1 MLSSESGGKKSSAFS
16 HLPSF
21 GKGLKIFEFSLSGCS
36 LSHLDRAHEDDADKE
51 EEEEEDTTN
60 TKTYRA
66 GVDQPSQLHVLRV
79 CTFCTAVVQTGHAVP
94 QLLLQMV
101 LLSRDLQR
109 RDGSGARAEDT
120 GLILAF
126 ASSGFAVRVRPFVVF
141 LVIHLYIYNA
151 LLLSVSRSFLT
162 RSRKERKRKSR
173 VEHRVDVRA
182 NSVAF
187 FEFFLQKT
195 HSRFSGTQMRKRT
208 TLTVLLGGTRG
219 FASSARASLF
229 SVERGALLSSRM
241 HGSVSIERRLRRRSG
256 RSSRASGDDVLPPK
270 SSSLHES
277 LGNEGPGEKRWSVK
291 ELVERSSGNSS
302 SNNSSGCVISA
313 EEFRKTAESVKL
325 SFDDQEEEQLAR
337 REVEEIVRFSQM
349 VLSSSSSSSDAG
361 GGGGGENN
369 SADDGVEERAAER
382 NGPTPRRRAD
392 E

>member
-1 MLSSESGGKKSSAFS
+1 
-16 HLPSF
+16 
-21 GKGLKIFEFSLSGCS
+21 
-36 LSHLDRAHEDDADKE
+36 
-51 EEEEEDTTN
+51 
-60 TKTYRA
+60 
-66 GVDQPSQLHVLRV
+66 
-79 CTFCTAVVQTGHAVP
+79 
-94 QLLLQMV
+94 MV

-208 TLTVLLGGTRG
+208 TTLTVLLGGTTRG
-219 FASSARASLF
+219 FASSARVSSLF
-229 SVERGALLSSRM
+229 SVGGALLSARM

-256 RSSRASGDDVLPPK
+256 RRSRASGDDVLPPK

>member
-1 MLSSESGGKKSSAFS
+1 M
-16 HLPSF
+16 
-21 GKGLKIFEFSLSGCS
+21 
-36 LSHLDRAHEDDADKE
+36 
-51 EEEEEDTTN
+51 
-60 TKTYRA
+60 
-66 GVDQPSQLHVLRV
+66 
-79 CTFCTAVVQTGHAVP
+79 
-94 QLLLQMV
+94 
-101 LLSRDLQR
+101 
-109 RDGSGARAEDT
+109 
-120 GLILAF
+120 
-126 ASSGFAVRVRPFVVF
+126 
-141 LVIHLYIYNA
+141 
-151 LLLSVSRSFLT
+151 
-162 RSRKERKRKSR
+162 
-173 VEHRVDVRA
+173 EHRVDVRA

-208 TLTVLLGGTRG
+208 TTLTVLLGGTTRG
-219 FASSARASLF
+219 FASSARVSSLF
-229 SVERGALLSSRM
+229 SVGGALLSARM

-256 RSSRASGDDVLPPK
+256 RRSRASGDDVLPPK

-291 ELVERSSGNSS
+291 ELVERSSGNRS

>member
-1 MLSSESGGKKSSAFS
+1 MW
-16 HLPSF
+16 
-21 GKGLKIFEFSLSGCS
+21 
-36 LSHLDRAHEDDADKE
+36 
-51 EEEEEDTTN
+51 N
-60 TKTYRA
+60 T
-66 GVDQPSQLHVLRV
+66 V
-79 CTFCTAVVQTGHAVP
+79 
-94 QLLLQMV
+94 
-101 LLSRDLQR
+101 
-109 RDGSGARAEDT
+109 
-120 GLILAF
+120 
-126 ASSGFAVRVRPFVVF
+126 
-141 LVIHLYIYNA
+141 
-151 LLLSVSRSFLT
+151 
-162 RSRKERKRKSR
+162 
-173 VEHRVDVRA
+173 VDVRA

-195 HSRFSGTQMRKRT
+195 HSRFSGTQMRKRTT

-241 HGSVSIERRLRRRSG
+241 HGSVSIERRSRRR
-256 RSSRASGDDVLPPK
+256 SRASGDDVLPPK

-382 NGPTPRRRAD
+382 NGPTPRRRAH

>member
-1 MLSSESGGKKSSAFS
+1 MK
-16 HLPSF
+16 
-21 GKGLKIFEFSLSGCS
+21 
-36 LSHLDRAHEDDADKE
+36 
-51 EEEEEDTTN
+51 
-60 TKTYRA
+60 
-66 GVDQPSQLHVLRV
+66 
-79 CTFCTAVVQTGHAVP
+79 
-94 QLLLQMV
+94 
-101 LLSRDLQR
+101 
-109 RDGSGARAEDT
+109 
-120 GLILAF
+120 
-126 ASSGFAVRVRPFVVF
+126 
-141 LVIHLYIYNA
+141 
-151 LLLSVSRSFLT
+151 
-162 RSRKERKRKSR
+162 
-173 VEHRVDVRA
+173 HRVDVRA

-208 TLTVLLGGTRG
+208 TLTVLLGGTTRG
-219 FASSARASLF
+219 FASSARVSSLF
-229 SVERGALLSSRM
+229 SVGGALLSSRM

-256 RSSRASGDDVLPPK
+256 RRSRASGDDVLPPK

>member
-1 MLSSESGGKKSSAFS
+1 MLK
-16 HLPSF
+16 
-21 GKGLKIFEFSLSGCS
+21 
-36 LSHLDRAHEDDADKE
+36 
-51 EEEEEDTTN
+51 
-60 TKTYRA
+60 
-66 GVDQPSQLHVLRV
+66 
-79 CTFCTAVVQTGHAVP
+79 
-94 QLLLQMV
+94 
-101 LLSRDLQR
+101 R
-109 RDGSGARAEDT
+109 R
-120 GLILAF
+120 
-126 ASSGFAVRVRPFVVF
+126 
-141 LVIHLYIYNA
+141 
-151 LLLSVSRSFLT
+151 
-162 RSRKERKRKSR
+162 
-173 VEHRVDVRA
+173 
-182 NSVAF
+182 
-187 FEFFLQKT
+187 
-195 HSRFSGTQMRKRT
+195 
-208 TLTVLLGGTRG
+208 TVLIGTRG
-219 FASSARASLF
+219 FASSACASF
-229 SVERGALLSSRM
+229 SVGGALLSSRIR
-241 HGSVSIERRLRRRSG
+241 GSCFESRLRRRSG
-256 RSSRASGDDVLPPK
+256 SSSRASGDDVLPPK

>member
-1 MLSSESGGKKSSAFS
+1 M
-16 HLPSF
+16 
-21 GKGLKIFEFSLSGCS
+21 
-36 LSHLDRAHEDDADKE
+36 
-51 EEEEEDTTN
+51 
-60 TKTYRA
+60 
-66 GVDQPSQLHVLRV
+66 
-79 CTFCTAVVQTGHAVP
+79 
-94 QLLLQMV
+94 
-101 LLSRDLQR
+101 
-109 RDGSGARAEDT
+109 
-120 GLILAF
+120 
-126 ASSGFAVRVRPFVVF
+126 
-141 LVIHLYIYNA
+141 
-151 LLLSVSRSFLT
+151 
-162 RSRKERKRKSR
+162 
-173 VEHRVDVRA
+173 EHRVDVRA

-195 HSRFSGTQMRKRT
+195 RSRFSTQMRKRT
-208 TLTVLLGGTRG
+208 TLTVLLGGTTRG
-219 FASSARASLF
+219 FASSARVSSSF

-291 ELVERSSGNSS
+291 ELVERSSGNRS

>member
-21 GKGLKIFEFSLSGCS
+21 GTGLKIFEFSLSGCS

-229 SVERGALLSSRM
+229 SVGGALLSSRM
-241 HGSVSIERRLRRRSG
+241 HGSVIIERRLRRRSG

-291 ELVERSSGNSS
+291 ELVERSSGNRS

>member
-1 MLSSESGGKKSSAFS
+1 M
-16 HLPSF
+16 
-21 GKGLKIFEFSLSGCS
+21 
-36 LSHLDRAHEDDADKE
+36 
-51 EEEEEDTTN
+51 
-60 TKTYRA
+60 
-66 GVDQPSQLHVLRV
+66 
-79 CTFCTAVVQTGHAVP
+79 
-94 QLLLQMV
+94 
-101 LLSRDLQR
+101 
-109 RDGSGARAEDT
+109 
-120 GLILAF
+120 
-126 ASSGFAVRVRPFVVF
+126 
-141 LVIHLYIYNA
+141 
-151 LLLSVSRSFLT
+151 
-162 RSRKERKRKSR
+162 
-173 VEHRVDVRA
+173 EHRVDVRA

-208 TLTVLLGGTRG
+208 TLTVLLEERREALRRPRA
-219 FASSARASLF
+219 FRRCFPSVVRSSPSNAW
-229 SVERGALLSSRM
+229 E
-241 HGSVSIERRLRRRSG
+241 VSIERRLRRRSG
-256 RSSRASGDDVLPPK
+256 RRSRASGDDVLPPK

>member
-1 MLSSESGGKKSSAFS
+1 
-16 HLPSF
+16 
-21 GKGLKIFEFSLSGCS
+21 
-36 LSHLDRAHEDDADKE
+36 
-51 EEEEEDTTN
+51 
-60 TKTYRA
+60 
-66 GVDQPSQLHVLRV
+66 
-79 CTFCTAVVQTGHAVP
+79 
-94 QLLLQMV
+94 
-101 LLSRDLQR
+101 
-109 RDGSGARAEDT
+109 
-120 GLILAF
+120 
-126 ASSGFAVRVRPFVVF
+126 
-141 LVIHLYIYNA
+141 
-151 LLLSVSRSFLT
+151 
-162 RSRKERKRKSR
+162 
-173 VEHRVDVRA
+173 
-182 NSVAF
+182 
-187 FEFFLQKT
+187 
-195 HSRFSGTQMRKRT
+195 MRKRT

>member
-1 MLSSESGGKKSSAFS
+1 
-16 HLPSF
+16 
-21 GKGLKIFEFSLSGCS
+21 
-36 LSHLDRAHEDDADKE
+36 
-51 EEEEEDTTN
+51 
-60 TKTYRA
+60 
-66 GVDQPSQLHVLRV
+66 
-79 CTFCTAVVQTGHAVP
+79 
-94 QLLLQMV
+94 
-101 LLSRDLQR
+101 
-109 RDGSGARAEDT
+109 
-120 GLILAF
+120 
-126 ASSGFAVRVRPFVVF
+126 
-141 LVIHLYIYNA
+141 
-151 LLLSVSRSFLT
+151 
-162 RSRKERKRKSR
+162 
-173 VEHRVDVRA
+173 
-182 NSVAF
+182 
-187 FEFFLQKT
+187 
-195 HSRFSGTQMRKRT
+195 MRKRT

-229 SVERGALLSSRM
+229 SVGGALLSSRM
-241 HGSVSIERRLRRRSG
+241 HGSVSIERRSRRRSG